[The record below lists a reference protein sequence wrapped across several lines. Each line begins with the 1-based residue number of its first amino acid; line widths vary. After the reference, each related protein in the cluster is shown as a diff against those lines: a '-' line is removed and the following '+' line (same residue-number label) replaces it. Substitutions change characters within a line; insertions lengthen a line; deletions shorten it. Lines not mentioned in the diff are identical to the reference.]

1 MIREMTTPSI
11 SDLPEGCVTDILSMT
26 SPRDACRS
34 GLISKAF
41 HSAAD
46 SDAVWER
53 FLPLDYRE
61 IIGKAVSPVLFNSKK
76 QLYHRLSDSFIL
88 LDHAHLGLKLDK
100 ESGKKCYMLG
110 ARDLSIA
117 WGDDTRYWEWGHVPE
132 SRFAEVG
139 ILNHVWWLDIRGKIA
154 SEMLSQKTTYVA
166 YLVYRVTRDAWGLS
180 GAGKTIVSF
189 GVTRNER
196 LNVRLQQ
203 PRPQARARA
212 LRAGPLLQAQVQAQG
227 LASRN
232 DGWLEIELGEF
243 HCDDGDEGEV
253 EMTFQEHHEHKGG
266 LIVEG
271 IELRP
276 K

>member
-1 MIREMTTPSI
+1 MSDTPSI

-34 GLISKAF
+34 ALISKAF

-46 SDAVWER
+46 SDAIWDR
-53 FLPLDYRE
+53 FLPPDYRE
-61 IIGKAVSPVLFNSKK
+61 IIGRAVTPVGFNSKK
-76 QLYHRLSDSFIL
+76 QLYHRLSDSYIL
-88 LDHAHLGLKLDK
+88 LDHGHLGLKLDK

-110 ARDLSIA
+110 AKGLSIV
-117 WGDDTRYWEWGHVPE
+117 WGDDSRYWEWGHVPE

-139 ILNHVWWLDIRGKIA
+139 ILKHVWWLDIRGKIA
-154 SEMLSQKTTYVA
+154 SVMLSRKTTYVA

-180 GAGKTIVSF
+180 GAGKAIVSVD
-189 GVTRNER
+189 GIRNET

-203 PRPQARARA
+203 LRPRGRAQA
-212 LRAGPLLQAQVQAQG
+212 LVQAPVE
-227 LASRN
+227 AHAPAPRN

-243 HCDDGDEGEV
+243 YCGDGDEGEV
-253 EMTFQEHHEHKGG
+253 EMVFQEHHDYKGG
-266 LIVEG
+266 LIMEG
-271 IELRP
+271 VELRP